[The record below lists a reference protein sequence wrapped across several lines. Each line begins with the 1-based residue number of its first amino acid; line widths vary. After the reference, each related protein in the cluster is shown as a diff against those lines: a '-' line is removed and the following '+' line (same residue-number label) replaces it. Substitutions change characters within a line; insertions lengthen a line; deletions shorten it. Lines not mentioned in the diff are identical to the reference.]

1 MVRSSVL
8 VVVVADELPTTA
20 TAVVALGLLIVWA
33 CKGLGVFVRL
43 DDRLGR
49 RTTGESPAAPTDRGL
64 SGQLASTPW
73 TRDRFNSLVPRVG
86 GFDDLE
92 RREAH
97 TVVVSNK
104 YHISLAVNIE
114 WVGIT
119 IAEAY
124 QMEQI

>member
-1 MVRSSVL
+1 MIIEFRVDRLMVRSS

-49 RTTGESPAAPTDRGL
+49 RTTGSPAAPTTDRGL

-92 RREAH
+92 RREAN
-97 TVVVSNK
+97 TRWWFP
-104 YHISLAVNIE
+104 IS
-114 WVGIT
+114 IT
-119 IAEAY
+119 FHL
-124 QMEQI
+124 Q